1 MHSSPTRILEGIA
14 HQLHHVVLPA
24 LDDTYAQSQVR
35 AAIELLGNLSTRV
48 IVDPKALLDAVRADR
63 ALLEEVVAVAPDA
76 DELAWITQL
85 LLAPVPDAEQ
95 PSAVEEAARAL
106 KSVTNENGSQVLL
119 FNIHISSQRA
129 MPILYPSDESQL
141 PDPYSKLLFRMSSPL
156 TDEMLQTANAKE
168 IELELVPGAR
178 GFVFQADL
186 VSVIQLL
193 DIGTR
198 AGSNI

>member
-95 PSAVEEAARAL
+95 PSAVEEAARAHL
-106 KSVTNENGSQVLL
+106 AAVAACVTWLGASTAPPPELL
-119 FNIHISSQRA
+119 QRVRTRIA
-129 MPILYPSDESQL
+129 DAL
-141 PDPYSKLLFRMSSPL
+141 
-156 TDEMLQTANAKE
+156 A
-168 IELELVPGAR
+168 LEL
-178 GFVFQADL
+178 
-186 VSVIQLL
+186 
-193 DIGTR
+193 
-198 AGSNI
+198 AGLRTASFGR